1 MAHFC
6 FMVFGSRGDV
16 QPMVAVAAQLVKMG
30 HRATLCTGGRFKKM
44 IEDQG
49 IIFQETALDLMELAD
64 SSEGKRVFQAP
75 MRNMSLARR
84 LLIYYILP
92 RFRTSLS
99 QCYEAAKD
107 ADIIIYHPKVFGAV
121 DMAEQLGIPCVVMPA
136 VPIIYPVKEFPNL
149 GLTTRSLGHWLNR
162 LSYKV
167 NNWAEGSYIQE
178 VNNFRKTDLQL
189 PSRKAGVYARFR
201 RGKEIPILYPFSKLL
216 FETVQSWK
224 GHVELSGFCFLQ
236 QEEKLNN
243 ITEDFLKE
251 SEKPV
256 LVTFGS
262 VEIPQLS
269 DVFHKLCAALEKT
282 NNRAICIGRMER
294 YLGGKQPTEFV
305 KSNVLFMQ
313 EAPYFSLF
321 PRVKGVMFHGGIG
334 TGSTAL
340 QCGVPLIPIPISA
353 DQPFWAKRY
362 EQIGCSTATIHIK
375 HNSEA
380 DYVRAIDELQD
391 PQLLH
396 NVERMAGLLQ
406 KESGTYNAAN
416 YLIHIVN

>member
-75 MRNMSLARR
+75 MKNMSLARR

-107 ADIIIYHPKVFGAV
+107 ADI
-121 DMAEQLGIPCVVMPA
+121 
-136 VPIIYPVKEFPNL
+136 IIYPVKEFPNL

-189 PSRKAGVYARFR
+189 PSRKAGVYARLR

-262 VEIPQLS
+262 VEIPQQS